1 MGTVG
6 RNMTPTNV
14 SDGFYYVPL
23 LQTLEILLNNTSVF
37 DQVYSYD
44 KLVIH
49 ACMQTTIT
57 NLQVMS
63 GAHQTQG
70 DFMMDICDG
79 DLFADHCVFRGNEK
93 ALQIIGYYDEVTL
106 TNPIGSRAKKH
117 KIGTHNIKLLLLL
130 YSCRL
135 AQIRCYLLFF
145 GKY

>member
-1 MGTVG
+1 MI
-6 RNMTPTNV
+6 N
-14 SDGFYYVPL
+14 L
-23 LQTLEILLNNTSVF
+23 I
-37 DQVYSYD
+37 
-44 KLVIH
+44 VIH

-79 DLFADHCVFRGNEK
+79 DLFADHSVFQGNEK

-117 KIGTHNIKLLLLL
+117 KIGTHSIKLLLIL
-130 YSCRL
+130 YSYRL